1 MEVFISLVETF
12 GFPLAS
18 IVALAIFIKNM
29 WKTQIE
35 TNDKLLK
42 SQQKT
47 NDKIMDELK
56 TVNRTNCELVE
67 LINDKLDKISD
78 KLDKLDKDK
87 DDDK

>member
-12 GFPLAS
+12 GFPIACC
-18 IVALAIFIKNM
+18 VALGLFIRVM
-29 WKTQIE
+29 WKNQIE

-56 TVNRTNCELVE
+56 VVNKTNCELVQVVS
-67 LINDKLDKISD
+67 DKLDAISD
-78 KLDKLDKDK
+78 KLDKLDKGK
-87 DDDK
+87 NK

>member
-1 MEVFISLVETF
+1 MDLIAIIENF
-12 GFPLAS
+12 GFPIAC
-18 IVALAIFIKNM
+18 IIALGVFIKNM
-29 WKTQIE
+29 WQNQIE